1 MSFSIIP
8 TPNFERELK
17 KIAKKYPSLKADLL
31 QLQKNLL
38 ENPTQGDEVFKNCYK
53 VRFAIKSKGRGK
65 SGGGRLITYVK
76 IQRESIYLLSIY
88 DKSEKETIPD
98 EMIRYLLRDIP

>member
-31 QLQKNLL
+31 QLQKSLL
-38 ENPTQGDEVFKNCYK
+38 ENPIQGNEVFKNCYK
-53 VRFAIKSKGRGK
+53 VRFSIKSKGRGK

-76 IQRESIYLLSIY
+76 IQGEKIYLLSIY
-88 DKSEKETIPD
+88 DKSEKATIAD
-98 EMIRYLLRDIP
+98 EMIQYLLRDIS

>member
-1 MSFSIIP
+1 MSFSIIA

-17 KIAKKYPSLKADLL
+17 KIDKKYPSLKSDLL
-31 QLQKNLL
+31 QLQRSLL
-38 ENPTQGDEVFKNCYK
+38 ENPMQGDEVFKNCYK

-76 IQRESIYLLSIY
+76 VQRESIYLLSIY
-88 DKSEKETIPD
+88 DKSEKDTISD
-98 EMIRYLLRDIP
+98 EMIRYLLRDIS

>member
-31 QLQKNLL
+31 QLQRSLL
-38 ENPTQGDEVFKNCYK
+38 ENPIQGNEIFKNCYK

-76 IQRESIYLLSIY
+76 IQGEKIYLLSIY
-88 DKSEKETIPD
+88 DKSEKATIAD
-98 EMIRYLLRDIP
+98 EMIQYLLRDIS

>member
-1 MSFSIIP
+1 MSFSIIA

-17 KIAKKYPSLKADLL
+17 KIAKKYPSLKSDLL
-31 QLQKNLL
+31 QLQRSLL
-38 ENPTQGDEVFKNCYK
+38 ENPMQGDEVFKNCYK

-76 IQRESIYLLSIY
+76 VQRESIYLLSIY
-88 DKSEKETIPD
+88 DKSEKDTIPD
-98 EMIRYLLRDIP
+98 EMIRYLLRDIS

>member
-1 MSFSIIP
+1 MSFSIIA

-17 KIAKKYPSLKADLL
+17 KIAKKYPSLKSDLL
-31 QLQKNLL
+31 HLQRSLL

-76 IQRESIYLLSIY
+76 VQRESIYLLSIY
-88 DKSEKETIPD
+88 DKSEKDTIPD
-98 EMIRYLLRDIP
+98 EMIRYLLRDIS